1 MGGLPAPCLGV
12 SILTSQLLGRYL
24 CILRWKKW
32 MSSPTQTLLLR
43 SALSSPISVIG
54 LLMNLLTNL
63 ISSVSKAT
71 TPNEIDSK
79 DILSTLNNCVDSLSS
94 ALIPDRDGHR

>member
-1 MGGLPAPCLGV
+1 MHPPLEKVDELSYSDSA
-12 SILTSQLLGRYL
+12 
-24 CILRWKKW
+24 
-32 MSSPTQTLLLR
+32 SP

-71 TPNEIDSK
+71 TPNEIDSR